1 MKATRKGTLKTGAKT
16 LVGSVDAKR
25 QAAVILEAL
34 NGSRRT
40 EDASRA
46 MGVSLSR
53 YYVLETRALQGLIE
67 ALEPRPKGRR
77 QRPEQEMEKLQRDRQ
92 RLERELARSQ
102 ALVRAAQRSM
112 GIAAAT
118 SESKLKGKGRRRR
131 RVTTRAMRAVAVLRA
146 DAEATSVPPKNG
158 VRADSKATAASS

>member
-1 MKATRKGTLKTGAKT
+1 MKVAHKVNPKTGPKT
-16 LVGSVDAKR
+16 LTGSAEAKQ

-34 NGSRRT
+34 SGSRNT

-53 YYVLETRALQGLIE
+53 YYVLETRALQGLIG

-77 QRPEQEMEKLQRDRQ
+77 HRPEDELEKLRRDHE
-92 RLERELARSQ
+92 RLERDLARSQ

-112 GIAAAT
+112 GIPAAS
-118 SESKLKGKGRRRR
+118 SESKLRGKGRRRR
-131 RVTTRAMRAVAVLRA
+131 RVAPRAMRAVTVLRA
-146 DAEATSVPPKNG
+146 GVEGSKPPARNEAHAE
-158 VRADSKATAASS
+158 SKPSAPVS